1 MQNYVYLVYVTDETG
16 CRSTAGI
23 FLDEQNAIK
32 FIKENYPQP
41 RNKFTP
47 IDCSDTSNDKIYID
61 GDMKGRFQLLE
72 KDGSKLF
79 MNAQTST
86 LSKIGYTG
94 PIAVDIQVQQIM
106 DA

>member
-1 MQNYVYLVYVTDETG
+1 MSNYVYLVYVTDKTG
-16 CRSTAGI
+16 NRSTAGV

-41 RNKFTP
+41 RDKFTP
-47 IDCSDTSNDKIYID
+47 IDVSDTSNDKIYID
-61 GDMKGRFQLLE
+61 GDMKGRFQLFE
-72 KDGSKLF
+72 KDGGSLIE
-79 MNAQTST
+79 AQPRT
-86 LSKIGYTG
+86 LAEIDYTE